1 MVNMGDSAEK
11 KERPSFAKGV
21 KSEFKK
27 IIWPD
32 RKATVKQSIAVV
44 ALGYGGRHYCDSGSD
59 REIWRELHHINLRR
73 G

>member
-44 ALGYGGRHYCDSGSD
+44 AISVTVGVIIAIMDLIVKYGVSFITS
-59 REIWRELHHINLRR
+59 I
-73 G
+73 

>member
-44 ALGYGGRHYCDSGSD
+44 AISVTVGVIIAILDLIVKYGVSFITS
-59 REIWRELHHINLRR
+59 I
-73 G
+73 

>member
-27 IIWPD
+27 ITWPD

-44 ALGYGGRHYCDSGSD
+44 AISVTVGVIIAILDLIVKYGVSFITS
-59 REIWRELHHINLRR
+59 I
-73 G
+73 

>member
-1 MVNMGDSAEK
+1 MQILQEK

-44 ALGYGGRHYCDSGSD
+44 AISVTVGVIIAILDLIVKYGVSFITS
-59 REIWRELHHINLRR
+59 I
-73 G
+73 

>member
-11 KERPSFAKGV
+11 KERPSFAQGV

-44 ALGYGGRHYCDSGSD
+44 AISVTVGVIIAILDLIVKYGVSFITS
-59 REIWRELHHINLRR
+59 I
-73 G
+73 

>member
-11 KERPSFAKGV
+11 KERSSFAKGV

-44 ALGYGGRHYCDSGSD
+44 AISVVVGVIIAVLDLIVKYGVSFITS
-59 REIWRELHHINLRR
+59 I
-73 G
+73 